1 MCCFVFFFLDPTPA
15 ELAVNNDAFLL
26 NLTEVLVIY
35 RTYTLV
41 TETTEQEN
49 DVNDSELFDR
59 HFLHRCF
66 GSCA

>member
-1 MCCFVFFFLDPTPA
+1 MFCFVFFFLDPTPA
-15 ELAVNNDAFLL
+15 GLAVNNDAFLL
-26 NLTEVLVIY
+26 NLSEVLVIY

-59 HFLHRCF
+59 HFLHLSAF
-66 GSCA
+66 P